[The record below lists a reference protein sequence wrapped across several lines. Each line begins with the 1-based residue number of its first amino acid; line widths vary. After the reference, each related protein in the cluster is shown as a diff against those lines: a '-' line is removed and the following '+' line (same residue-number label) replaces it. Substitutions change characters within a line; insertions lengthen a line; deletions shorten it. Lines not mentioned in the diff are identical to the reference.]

1 MSKRLEILEGKY
13 DLISDEIAG
22 IETRYENIK
31 KRERREKRNVLKK
44 YIASGY
50 GNFKTIYHDTSMKV
64 IYGENSDSYSVLD
77 AYVYDSWKGDNRE
90 YNRID
95 YSTSSFRTEMK
106 KGTDMSW
113 VKDRFAALAFYAE
126 QIDNSKDKILA
137 EFNLIEEKY
146 FKLCT
151 AIHELKKP
159 LRNERSEI
167 SEKID
172 KLKDQI
178 LMDQLFSK
186 DGLMIEPE
194 KDDNYLPR
202 FQVKFDWELNSV
214 KSIRGV
220 KKSASGKSVDL
231 QVSVRRGWN
240 NENYKLEV
248 IDVDRV
254 RFDNVRSFIRR
265 NKNVIV

>member
-1 MSKRLEILEGKY
+1 MSKRLEILENKY
-13 DLISDEIAG
+13 DLLSDEIAG

-31 KRERREKRNVLKK
+31 KRERREKRNILKK

-64 IYGENSDSYSVLD
+64 IYGENSDGYSVLD

-106 KGTDMSW
+106 KGTDMNW

-126 QIDNSKDKILA
+126 QIENSKDKILA

-167 SEKID
+167 SGKID
-172 KLKDQI
+172 RLKDEI
-178 LMDQLFSK
+178 MMDQLFSK

-231 QVSVRRGWN
+231 QVSVRRGWGDDK
-240 NENYKLEV
+240 KLEV

>member
-1 MSKRLEILEGKY
+1 MSKRLEILENKY
-13 DLISDEIAG
+13 DLLSDEMVG
-22 IETRYENIK
+22 IETRYENIS
-31 KRERREKRNVLKK
+31 KREKREKRNILKK

-50 GNFKTIYHDTSMKV
+50 GNFKTIYHDTSMKI

-106 KGTDMSW
+106 KGTDMNW

-137 EFNLIEEKY
+137 EFNLVEEKY

-167 SEKID
+167 SGKID
-172 KLKDQI
+172 RLKDEI
-178 LMDQLFSK
+178 MMDQLFSK
-186 DGLMIEPE
+186 DGLMVEPE

-202 FQVKFDWELNSV
+202 FQVKFDWELSSV
-214 KSIRGV
+214 KSIRGI
-220 KKSASGKSVDL
+220 KKSLSGKSVDL
-231 QVSVRRGWN
+231 QVSVRRGYG
-240 NENYKLEV
+240 ETSSLDVIEV
-248 IDVDRV
+248 NKV

>member
-22 IETRYENIK
+22 IETRYENIR

-113 VKDRFAALAFYAE
+113 VKNKFAALAFYAE

-159 LRNERSEI
+159 LRNERREI

-172 KLKDQI
+172 RLKDEI
-178 LMDQLFSK
+178 MMDQLFSK
-186 DGLMIEPE
+186 DGLTVEPKE
-194 KDDNYLPR
+194 DDNYLPR
-202 FQVKFDWELNSV
+202 LQVKFDWELSSV
-214 KSIRGV
+214 KSIRGI
-220 KKSASGKSVDL
+220 KKSISGKSVDL
-231 QVSVRRGWN
+231 QVSVRRGYGN
-240 NENYKLEV
+240 DTTLEV
-248 IDVDRV
+248 IDVDKV

>member
-1 MSKRLEILEGKY
+1 MSKRLEILENKY
-13 DLISDEIAG
+13 DLLSDEMVG
-22 IETRYENIK
+22 IETRYENIRN
-31 KRERREKRNVLKK
+31 REKREKRNVLKK
-44 YIASGY
+44 YISGSF
-50 GNFKTIYHDTSMKV
+50 GKLKAIFHDSSVKIV
-64 IYGENSDSYSVLD
+64 YSDESYSLLD
-77 AYVYDSWKGDNRE
+77 MYVYDSWKGDSRI

-95 YSTSSFRTEMK
+95 YSTSTFRTEFK
-106 KGTDMSW
+106 EGTDMSW
-113 VKDRFAALAFYAE
+113 VEERFTALAFYAAE
-126 QIDNSKDKILA
+126 IDDNKDKILD

-146 FKLCT
+146 FKSST

-159 LRNERSEI
+159 LRKERGEI

-172 KLKDQI
+172 RLKDEI

-186 DGLMIEPE
+186 DGLMVEPE

-202 FQVKFDWELNSV
+202 FQVKFDWELSSV

-231 QVSVRRGWN
+231 QVSVRRG
-240 NENYKLEV
+240 YGDTSSLEV
-248 IDVDRV
+248 IDVHRV